1 MKECRKE
8 RQKRLIEVYD
18 HVRKFFGI
26 HTKSGFAES
35 VHYGRTSMS
44 AAMNGKEEYLTDD
57 LFENI
62 CGAYPGVFN
71 LKYLLTG
78 EGTLL
83 TIREEVES
91 ERVEN
96 DTKCM
101 SCGEPAPSAMP
112 AWAENILSI
121 VTQQI
126 KDNEALNSEL
136 RETLLEVRTLRDDL
150 RTLIN
155 SIK

>member
-1 MKECRKE
+1 M
-8 RQKRLIEVYD
+8 RQNRLKEVYE
-18 HVRKFFGI
+18 HLRLHYGI
-26 HTKSGFAES
+26 HTQTDFASALHYSRS
-35 VHYGRTSMS
+35 VVS
-44 AAMNGKEEYLTDD
+44 AALNGNEMYLTDK
-57 LFENI
+57 LFKNI
-62 CGAYPGVFN
+62 CAAYPDVFN
-71 LKYLLTG
+71 LQYLLTG

-91 ERVEN
+91 ERMEN

-126 KDNEALNSEL
+126 KDNEALNREL

-150 RTLIN
+150 RVLIN